1 MSPPLPS
8 LVNLSLVYWTAAP
21 DPVAKF
27 RLPAAADWAEGV
39 DMFRHEVNGGT
50 LADRVDLVDDELGCV
65 IATAYPEGDNDI
77 KIVFPWEQTQ
87 PQLA

>member
-1 MSPPLPS
+1 MIPPLPS
-8 LVNLSLVYWTAAP
+8 LVNLSLVYMTAAP
-21 DPVAKF
+21 DPVDVF

-39 DMFRHEVNGGT
+39 DMFRHAVGGGISV
-50 LADRVDLVDDELGCV
+50 DRVDLVDDELGCV

-77 KIVFPWEQTQ
+77 EIVFPQ